1 MTDYWNIEIRRIL
14 WVVTSGFVMAML
26 TGYWLPSLL
35 AVLSA
40 YIIWTLFKLRQLQ
53 SWLIK
58 GQKPDDMPD
67 SDGAWE
73 QIAYLIHK
81 AKQKSEGRKKQ
92 QAELLMRFN
101 NILSVLPDAAILLD
115 DGNHIQ
121 WANKAATLL
130 LGVHEKTDIGQRI
143 DNLVR
148 NPDIH
153 KALAENTDKDVRFI
167 APRNDNLTLSARILP
182 VQGGLRLLNVR
193 DISQGIQLQKTRKAF
208 IANASHE
215 LRTPL
220 TVMMGYMELC
230 ESDPELPVHLQF
242 PLQQSRE
249 QAERMQQIISD
260 MLTLSRLENQENAP
274 ISGKPVNMPHLL
286 KRCAAAI
293 RDTLASTTH
302 EIITDIDPHLC
313 INGSEQ
319 DISSIVTNLIGNA
332 VQHTPTGTQI
342 RVKWRQKRS
351 GHVCLSV
358 EDNGPG
364 IPREHI
370 PHLTERFYRVDSS
383 RSRESGGTGLGLAI
397 VKHVMQRHNGYLTI
411 KSRPGQTRFQV
422 CFPAFRIINTE
433 TNDAGATT
441 QPPASLS

>member
-14 WVVTSGFVMAML
+14 WVLATGFLLAIL
-26 TGYWLPSLL
+26 SGYWQPAFLL
-35 AVLSA
+35 VLSG
-40 YIIWTLFKLRQLQ
+40 YIGWTLFKLRQLQ
-53 SWLIK
+53 SWLIN

-73 QIAYLIHK
+73 QIAYLVHK
-81 AKQKSEGRKKQ
+81 AKQKSESRKKQ
-92 QAELLMRFN
+92 QLELLIRFN
-101 NILSVLPDAAILLD
+101 NILSVLPDAAVLLD
-115 DGNHIQ
+115 EGNHIQ
-121 WANKAATLL
+121 WANKSASAL
-130 LGVHEKTDIGQRI
+130 LGIHEKTDIGQRI

-153 KALAENTDKDVRFI
+153 KALAENSEKDVRFI
-167 APRNDNLTLSARILP
+167 GPRDDSLTLSARILP

-230 ESDPELPVHLQF
+230 ESDPDLPAHLQF

-274 ISGKPVNMPHLL
+274 VSGKPINIPRMLSN
-286 KRCAAAI
+286 CAAAL
-293 RDTLASTTH
+293 RDTVANSTH
-302 EIITDIDPHLC
+302 DISTDIDTALYL
-313 INGSEQ
+313 NGSEQ
-319 DISSIVTNLIGNA
+319 DISSVITNLLGNA
-332 VQHTPTGTQI
+332 VQHTPAGTHI
-342 RVKWRQKRS
+342 HVKWQQKKS

-364 IPREHI
+364 IPKEHI

-411 KSRPGQTRFQV
+411 KSRPGYTRFQV
-422 CFPAFRIINTE
+422 CFPDYRLINVAQT
-433 TNDAGATT
+433 AT
-441 QPPASLS
+441 PAS